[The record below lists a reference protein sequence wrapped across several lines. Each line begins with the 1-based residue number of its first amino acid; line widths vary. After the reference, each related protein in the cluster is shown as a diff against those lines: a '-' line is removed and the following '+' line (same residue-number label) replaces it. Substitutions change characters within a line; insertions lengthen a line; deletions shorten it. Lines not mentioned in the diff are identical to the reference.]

1 MRKFDAEKREQLK
14 KQQAGDDAMLEPRR
28 LATLGFNTD
37 EIMAQLQSQK
47 VEIDRAA
54 VEELVEEA
62 RNKPVGGGP
71 RVLTNEQVGSAAG
84 VMGLRS
90 CAQSKQGSLKAGGS
104 NVTGAHV
111 LMMGRWLPYM

>member
-14 KQQAGDDAMLEPRR
+14 QQQAGDDAMLEPRR

-47 VEIDRAA
+47 VEIDRTA

-62 RNKPVGGGP
+62 RNKPAAAGP
-71 RVLTNEQVGSAAG
+71 RVLTNEQVGTAAG
-84 VMGLRS
+84 VLGSDVMCAWRVGIARS
-90 CAQSKQGSLKAGGS
+90 
-104 NVTGAHV
+104 
-111 LMMGRWLPYM
+111 